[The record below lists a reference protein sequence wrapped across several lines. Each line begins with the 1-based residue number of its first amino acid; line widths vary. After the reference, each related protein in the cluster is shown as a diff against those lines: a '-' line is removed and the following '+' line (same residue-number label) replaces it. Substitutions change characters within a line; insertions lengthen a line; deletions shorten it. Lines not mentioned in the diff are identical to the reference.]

1 MPSKL
6 KEWGKK
12 ILFAFNIIIVILYL
26 LVCLVPFADPGKFW
40 FISVLGLGFPGLFF
54 VMLLLLAFWTVKKSK
69 WALLHLVALLISWQQ
84 VSAAFGIH
92 FFKKEFNIEKEENTL
107 RVLSWNINRW
117 DEGNK
122 ERKGGVSFRQLML
135 DFIQTQ
141 DADVLCFQEF
151 FESHLPVYFAANIPP
166 LEKMGYI
173 YHCFLNT
180 SNEVDGNYQNG
191 MIILSRF
198 PIIDSMKTTLGSA
211 EHPEGLC
218 YADIKVQNNIFRIAT
233 THLQSIRLTQEEYEG
248 LGKMKQLGAVFNKI
262 KNSFGLRAKKANLVN
277 DIIRASPY
285 PVVICANLDDVPNS
299 YAYFTVKGNLQ
310 DAFLK
315 KGAGLGRTFQFV
327 LPTLRI
333 DYIFADRRFKINQF
347 ERPEIP
353 YSDHYPIIADL
364 NFSQHT
370 E

>member
-1 MPSKL
+1 MAPTTRQFL
-6 KEWGKK
+6 KRSF
-12 ILFAFNIIIVILYL
+12 IVFNIFIILLYL
-26 LVCLVPFADPGKFW
+26 LVCLIPFLGDGTFW

-54 VMLLLLAFWTVKKSK
+54 VMLLLLTFWAVKKSK

-84 VSAAFGIH
+84 VSAAFGMH
-92 FFKKEFNIEKEENTL
+92 FFKKEFNIEKGENTL

-151 FESHLPVYFAANIPP
+151 FESRLPEHFAANIPP

-173 YHCFLNT
+173 YHCFLIT
-180 SNEVDGNYQNG
+180 VSEVDGNYQNG

-198 PIIDSMKTTLGSA
+198 PIIDSMKTTLESS

-248 LGKMKQLGAVFNKI
+248 LGKMDQLGALFNKI
-262 KNSFGLRAKKANLVN
+262 KNSFGPRAKKANLVN
-277 DIIRASPY
+277 NIIRASPY
-285 PVVICANLDDVPNS
+285 PVVLCADLDDVPNS

-315 KGAGLGRTFQFV
+315 KGVGLGKTFQFAV
-327 LPTLRI
+327 PTLRI

-347 ERPEIP
+347 ERSGTP
-353 YSDHYPIIADL
+353 YSDHYPLITDL
-364 NFSQHT
+364 EFR
-370 E
+370 